1 MSNTFTLYDT
11 VTTFQRKQRDA
22 YDKYMAAMREIE
34 SAKGSAFYSERQ
46 RSAMEERKAAEDAAR
61 ADARYWLKKTL
72 EAMREANRKRK
83 AVPLTQDQLSILQA
97 MKMRTSITAAELD
110 RIANAMDGNG
120 LGLGVVQEFAREMAK
135 KQEGLAS
142 MAFSKNYLAMT
153 RDSYPIQEVERE
165 LSNIGAVCTRIVNSD
180 GVKHVIDIGARYGE
194 RWGRVVD
201 RDTLKREDIPA
212 SESAFFEGVSS
223 VPFDVLQKCLNE

>member
-1 MSNTFTLYDT
+1 MSNTYTLYDT

-34 SAKGSAFYSERQ
+34 STKGSAFYDERQ
-46 RSAMEERKAAEDAAR
+46 RSAMAERKAAEDAAR
-61 ADARYWLKKTL
+61 EDARYWLNKTI
-72 EAMREANRKRK
+72 EAMRTANSKRK
-83 AVPLTQDQLSILQA
+83 AAPLTQDQLSILQA

-110 RIANAMDGNG
+110 QIANAMDGNG

-135 KQEGLAS
+135 KQEDPAS

-165 LSNIGAVCTRIVNSD
+165 LRNIGAACARIVNSD
-180 GVKHVIDIGARYGE
+180 GVKHVIDIASRHAERYGHA
-194 RWGRVVD
+194 VD
-201 RDTLKREDIPA
+201 RDTLKRETIPE
-212 SESAFFEGVSS
+212 SESAFFEGVTS
-223 VPFDVLQKCLNE
+223 VPFDVLQKCLND